1 MHSGEFIEEQIFN
14 WTYSDEQSAKENW
27 KGENNPYLSLPRMV
41 MMTYKIPESI
51 RSVASEGEFDGFD
64 LNLFF
69 SAKGKSEDARFVNE
83 NEVQKWL
90 DLIRGAYLPASV
102 DDLKIAVS
110 LTYTGIDMHSNDKE
124 IGGWDT
130 AIRKDEYKKLFYNQ
144 QESMNAPKPTEA
156 TEDIVELK
164 KEVTRSSAVKSV
176 QPSGKS
182 TAASPTTPPLVTEKF
197 GIKSPVPKA
206 TLPVP
211 DRKHTNTPDFDES
224 SITVGM
230 TVIHKKFGEGKVQS
244 IADKHIYVK
253 FADGQKNFAFPNAF
267 TAGFLHLPK

>member
-1 MHSGEFIEEQIFN
+1 MADNIS
-14 WTYSDEQSAKENW
+14 
-27 KGENNPYLSLPRMV
+27 
-41 MMTYKIPESI
+41 
-51 RSVASEGEFDGFD
+51 
-64 LNLFF
+64 
-69 SAKGKSEDARFVNE
+69 
-83 NEVQKWL
+83 
-90 DLIRGAYLPASV
+90 
-102 DDLKIAVS
+102 
-110 LTYTGIDMHSNDKE
+110 TGILSGLYEKVYNPDVLSCLANLSNDEVFTPPE
-124 IGGWDT
+124 IVNKMLDT

-144 QESMNAPKPTEA
+144 QESMNAPQPTEA

-182 TAASPTTPPLVTEKF
+182 TAASPATPPLVTEKF

-206 TLPVP
+206 ALPVP

-267 TAGFLHLPK
+267 TDGFLHLPK

>member
-1 MHSGEFIEEQIFN
+1 
-14 WTYSDEQSAKENW
+14 
-27 KGENNPYLSLPRMV
+27 
-41 MMTYKIPESI
+41 
-51 RSVASEGEFDGFD
+51 
-64 LNLFF
+64 
-69 SAKGKSEDARFVNE
+69 
-83 NEVQKWL
+83 
-90 DLIRGAYLPASV
+90 
-102 DDLKIAVS
+102 
-110 LTYTGIDMHSNDKE
+110 MHSNDKE

-144 QESMNAPKPTEA
+144 QESMNAPQPTEA

-206 TLPVP
+206 ALPVP

-267 TAGFLHLPK
+267 IGGFLHLPK